1 MDTIQK
7 AVLIAHTLIA
17 LLIIVLVLL
26 QRGKGADAGAAFG
39 AGASG
44 TVFGARGSSSFFSR
58 ATGICAAAFFISS
71 LTLAYLSTQATSAP
85 TSLLESTPVSETEIA
100 PAPELSDEM
109 PVSDL
114 PELESAE
121 DDVELPDLEEDSTG
135 GLLSDR
141 AAGRF
146 SYEVLQHMG
155 SKFRSSLLLGYV
167 RASRH

>member
-58 ATGICAAAFFISS
+58 ATAVCATAFFVSS
-71 LTLAYLSTQATSAP
+71 LTLAYLSSQATSAP
-85 TSLLESTPVSETEIA
+85 TSLLEDA
-100 PAPELSDEM
+100 PAVETITDEAPALSEEM
-109 PVSDL
+109 PVSELPALEPAEDAALDATDL
-114 PELESAE
+114 PELE
-121 DDVELPDLEEDSTG
+121 EEP
-135 GLLSDR
+135 
-141 AAGRF
+141 AGDQ
-146 SYEVLQHMG
+146 E
-155 SKFRSSLLLGYV
+155 
-167 RASRH
+167 

>member
-58 ATGICAAAFFISS
+58 ATAVCATAFFVSS
-71 LTLAYLSTQATSAP
+71 LTLAYLSSQGSSTP
-85 TSLLESTPVSETEIA
+85 TSLLEDA
-100 PAPELSDEM
+100 PIVEEEAEAVPELSDEL

-114 PELESAE
+114 PTLEPTE
-121 DDVELPDLEEDSTG
+121 DASELPSIEEPPAIPDQ
-135 GLLSDR
+135 D
-141 AAGRF
+141 
-146 SYEVLQHMG
+146 
-155 SKFRSSLLLGYV
+155 
-167 RASRH
+167 